1 MIPITCMSN
10 CLIRAAVYT
19 TQKDKQFLSEG
30 GDSSHNLVISPW
42 TTGCYGW
49 VSYSGCLQCMPPRK
63 LMSFLF
69 IFSISQIAIEK
80 KKKKS
85 TKWMLFFISV
95 QCMCLQRMLHGK
107 LIYIIFIFKFLIRN
121 DFTSV
126 YCIYVQSI
134 TIVGKLC

>member
-80 KKKKS
+80 KKIDKMDAIFYQRAMYVFVAYASWKVDIHYIYFQIFNS
-85 TKWMLFFISV
+85 ERFYQRILYICTK
-95 QCMCLQRMLHGK
+95 
-107 LIYIIFIFKFLIRN
+107 YN
-121 DFTSV
+121 
-126 YCIYVQSI
+126 YCRY
-134 TIVGKLC
+134 KLC